1 MGWLLRR
8 QRQRGRQPSP
18 TFLLRTAG
26 GCVCAQLSRDAPP
39 LLPDGYKVGEK
50 VLHIEGV
57 GVLFV
62 LRPEPSMIFR
72 AFSRPV
78 LPL

>member
-1 MGWLLRR
+1 M
-8 QRQRGRQPSP
+8 
-18 TFLLRTAG
+18 
-26 GCVCAQLSRDAPP
+26 CAQLSRDAPP